1 MNYIEFLKDLHKT
14 NVNLINFKLMQ
25 ALKLKL
31 DDSITHYILPQML
44 TRFVENFTISTV
56 GIV

>member
-14 NVNLINFKLMQ
+14 NVNLIDFKLMQ

-31 DDSITHYILPQML
+31 DDSITHCILPQML
-44 TRFVENFTISTV
+44 H
-56 GIV
+56 

>member
-1 MNYIEFLKDLHKT
+1 MNYIELLKDLHNT

-31 DDSITHYILPQML
+31 DDSITHYILPQMPH
-44 TRFVENFTISTV
+44 
-56 GIV
+56 

>member
-44 TRFVENFTISTV
+44 TRFVENFTITTV
-56 GIV
+56 GTV